1 VVPSRARFRAR
12 SGERG
17 RESAIYYG
25 KNYYGKNYYGTNY
38 YGTNDGTVPTQ
49 ATLQTLVLRAPVP
62 GRDVG
67 GRRHQR
73 HHLHP
78 EQHQRLLAGP

>member
-1 VVPSRARFRAR
+1 MVMLLCLFIAITVW
-12 SGERG
+12 
-17 RESAIYYG
+17 IYY
-25 KNYYGKNYYGTNY
+25 Y

-49 ATLQTLVLRAPVP
+49 ATLQTLVFRAPVP

-73 HHLHP
+73 HHLHL
-78 EQHQRLLAGP
+78 EQHLGLLARGLT

>member
-1 VVPSRARFRAR
+1 MW
-12 SGERG
+12 
-17 RESAIYYG
+17 IYYYYG
-25 KNYYGKNYYGTNY
+25 KN
-38 YGTNDGTVPTQ
+38 DGTFPTQ

-73 HHLHP
+73 HHLHL
-78 EQHQRLLAGP
+78 ERHLGLLARPWITYAGTNGQTWFSASVAGLL

>member
-1 VVPSRARFRAR
+1 MV
-12 SGERG
+12 
-17 RESAIYYG
+17 SAASISVILLCLFIAI
-25 KNYYGKNYYGTNY
+25 TVWISNY
-38 YGTNDGTVPTQ
+38 YGTNDGTFPTQ

-78 EQHQRLLAGP
+78 EQHLGLLARP

>member
-1 VVPSRARFRAR
+1 VSAASISVILLCRFI
-12 SGERG
+12 
-17 RESAIYYG
+17 AITVWIYYYYG
-25 KNYYGKNYYGTNY
+25 KN
-38 YGTNDGTVPTQ
+38 DGTFPTQATLQ

-73 HHLHP
+73 HHLHL
-78 EQHQRLLAGP
+78 EQHLGLLARP